1 LSTTK
6 SADRPHG
13 RAGGA
18 LGRFEAA
25 LSALEEHA
33 GDNPELLAVGV
44 LPSMAEFQVT
54 DGQSARGYRYHA
66 EGGEMGELKV
76 KLVDPGRSSSRQI
89 RTRPGR
95 QTPPG
100 GRSSAAAPKST
111 SAAGCTACVTLLTS
125 TGAGTPLQSR
135 E

>member
-1 LSTTK
+1 MSTTK

-18 LGRFEAA
+18 LARDSQSLYRAENFEAA

-44 LPSMAEFQVT
+44 LPCMAEFQVK
-54 DGQSARGYRYHA
+54 DGQSAKGDGDLAWSVNA
-66 EGGEMGELKV
+66 ECDQRAAIV
-76 KLVDPGRSSSRQI
+76 FQADPES
-89 RTRPGR
+89 PGR

-100 GRSSAAAPKST
+100 GRSSAASRDRLAPR
-111 SAAGCTACVTLLTS
+111 AVRLV
-125 TGAGTPLQSR
+125 
-135 E
+135 

>member
-1 LSTTK
+1 MSTTK

-76 KLVDPGRSSSRQI
+76 KLVDPGSIVFQADSDASGPADATRRALERS
-89 RTRPGR
+89 
-95 QTPPG
+95 
-100 GRSSAAAPKST
+100 
-111 SAAGCTACVTLLTS
+111 
-125 TGAGTPLQSR
+125 GA
-135 E
+135 EID